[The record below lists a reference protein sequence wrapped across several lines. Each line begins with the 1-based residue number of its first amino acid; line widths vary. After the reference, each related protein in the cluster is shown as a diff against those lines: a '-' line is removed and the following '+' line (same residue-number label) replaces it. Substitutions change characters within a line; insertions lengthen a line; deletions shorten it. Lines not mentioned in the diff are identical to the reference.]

1 MTLER
6 IFIPLLSGG
15 LRDSAADQG
24 GMGLT
29 EAIELENGYFD
40 TPSSLTI
47 RRGSAEGDRL
57 MDDAGVPAPITSI
70 PFLEFFP
77 DRGKIFVIGH
87 STVTSKHYIYEV
99 GTDGKNEASP
109 GSDISPIVVL
119 PSPYD
124 VADPVV
130 FTGASWFNKTF
141 YVTDVAQTKGMIRFN
156 GDTGVVDQPLF
167 TLGQGPEGPLKP
179 IKIFVHNNHLM
190 ILGYG
195 DENQPQ
201 AFDLLR
207 ISLPGIPDQF
217 DSVDHFGIGDSQEP
231 LTNGL
236 SLGQHGMLFKER
248 RIHRLS
254 GQVSGNL
261 AFPEIDKNRG
271 TVNARSAVFYEGLV
285 WFLSEEGFART
296 GLSGPSEL
304 VLDKVKLSFA
314 SFDNFQNCWV
324 QVNTPERM
332 VVFAC
337 HEAGESGTFPNLL
350 VQVDTRTMNWVVRD
364 YLTSAGKLFSMAAAK
379 VPQITGV
386 AVGLGPSGPP
396 ILTAPTAILVY
407 GWTSNWTEG
416 DSSAGIRTIHE
427 SRDTSDSDE
436 FSPESFAEDGSVDV
450 GTTFVVLTGK
460 HPGSIYEERVR
471 HEKNG
476 VFSVWSSIGEVRT
489 LQGAPIIWIVGC
501 SFAGIQLA
509 ISNPNWRGGSNIQIE
524 ANIAGSGWI
533 LIRTIVDA
541 PGVFN
546 TTISVVCGEGLW
558 EFRCKS
564 VITNRSGFADSPL
577 SDVESCTPC

>member
-1 MTLER
+1 MSLER

-24 GMGLT
+24 GMSLT
-29 EAIELENGYFD
+29 EAIELENGFFD

-47 RRGSAEGDRL
+47 RRGSVDGDRL
-57 MDDAGVPAPITSI
+57 MDDGVPDPITSI

-99 GTDGKNEASP
+99 GTDGQNEASP
-109 GSDISPIVVL
+109 GSDIDPIVAL
-119 PSPYD
+119 PAAYD
-124 VADPVV
+124 VALPVV
-130 FTGASWFNKTF
+130 FTGAAWFNKTF
-141 YVTDVAQTKGMIRFN
+141 YVSDVDRLKGMIRFN
-156 GDTGVVDQPLF
+156 GDTGGVDQPLF
-167 TLGQGPEGPLKP
+167 ELGAGPEGPLKP

-195 DENQPQ
+195 DENMPEG
-201 AFDLLR
+201 FDVLR
-207 ISLPGIPDQF
+207 TSLPGIPDDF

-236 SLGQHGMLFKER
+236 SLGQHAMLFKER

-254 GQVSGNL
+254 GQLAANW

-271 TVNARSAVFYEGLV
+271 TVNSRSAVFYEGLV

-296 GLSGPSEL
+296 GLNGPSEL
-304 VLDKVKLSFA
+304 LLDKVKLAFA

-324 QVNTPERM
+324 HVNTPERM

-350 VQVDTRTMNWVVRD
+350 VQVDTRTLNWTVRD
-364 YLTSAGKLFSMAAAK
+364 YLASAGKLFAMAAAK
-379 VPQITGV
+379 IPQVSGV
-386 AVGLGPSGPP
+386 AAGLGPTGPP
-396 ILTAPTAILVY
+396 TLTAPSSIVIF

-416 DSSAGIRTIHE
+416 DSSPGIRTIHE
-427 SRDTSDSDE
+427 SRDTSDSPF
-436 FSPESFAEDGSVDV
+436 FSPEPFAEDGSVDV
-450 GTTFVVLTGK
+450 GTLLLVLTGK
-460 HPGSIYEERVR
+460 HPGAIYEEHVR

-476 VFSVWSSIGEVRT
+476 IFSVFSDTGEVKT
-489 LQGAPIIWIVGC
+489 LQATPGIEIDGC
-501 SFAGIQLA
+501 SFAGIQLG
-509 ISNPNWRGGSNIQIE
+509 IFNPNYRGGSNIQIE
-524 ANIAGSGWI
+524 QNIGGLGWV
-533 LIRTIVDA
+533 LVKTINDA
-541 PGVFN
+541 PVTFA
-546 TTISVVCGEGLW
+546 TTISVICGGALN

-564 VITNRSGFADSPL
+564 VITNRSGFADSSL
-577 SDVESCTPC
+577 SAVVDCTPC

>member
-1 MTLER
+1 MSLER

-15 LRDSAADQG
+15 LREAAADQG
-24 GMGLT
+24 GMSLT
-29 EAIELENGYFD
+29 ETIELENGFFN

-47 RRGSAEGDRL
+47 RRGSVDGDRL
-57 MDDAGVPAPITSI
+57 LDDGVPDPITSI

-87 STVTSKHYIYEV
+87 STITSKHYIYEL
-99 GTDGKNEASP
+99 GTDGQNEASP
-109 GSDISPIVVL
+109 GSDLSPIVAL

-130 FTGASWFNKTF
+130 FSGASWFNKTF
-141 YVTDVAQTKGMIRFN
+141 YVGDVEQVHGMIRFN

-167 TLGQGPEGPLKP
+167 TLGQGPPGPLKP
-179 IKIFVHNNHLM
+179 NKIFSHSNHLM

-195 DENQPQ
+195 DENTPTSV
-201 AFDLLR
+201 DLLR
-207 ISLPGIPDQF
+207 TSLPGIPDQF
-217 DSVDHFGIGDSQEP
+217 DSADFFGIGDSQEP
-231 LTNGL
+231 LTNGI
-236 SLGQHGMLFKER
+236 SLGQHGLLFKER

-254 GQVSGNL
+254 GQVAGNF

-296 GLSGPSEL
+296 SLNGPSEL
-304 VLDKVKLSFA
+304 LLDKVKLSFA

-337 HEAGESGTFPNLL
+337 HEAGETGTFPNLQ
-350 VQVDTRTMNWVVRD
+350 VQVDTRTLNWVVRD
-364 YLTSAGKLFSMAAAK
+364 YLASGGKLFSMAAAK

-386 AVGLGPSGPP
+386 ATGLGPTDPP
-396 ILTAPTAILVY
+396 TLDAPTSILTQ

-427 SRDTSDSDE
+427 SRDTSDSGF

-450 GTTFVVLTGK
+450 GTTFLVLTGK
-460 HPGSIYEERVR
+460 HPGSIYEEQVR

-476 VFSVWSSIGEVRT
+476 VFSIFSFPIGEVKT
-489 LQGAPIIWIVGC
+489 LQLAPSISIDGC
-501 SFAGIQLA
+501 SFAGIQLSV
-509 ISNPNWRGGSNIQIE
+509 SNPNYRGGSNIAIE
-524 ANIAGSGWI
+524 FDIAGAGFI
-533 LIRTIVDA
+533 LIRTINDA
-541 PGVFN
+541 PPSFS
-546 TTISVVCGEGLW
+546 TTIPVLCGFNIEV
-558 EFRCKS
+558 RARS
-564 VITNRSGFADSPL
+564 IITNRTGFADSPL
-577 SDVESCTPC
+577 SNLVNCTPC